1 MTRLLFILSIIIFSS
16 CNSKKE
22 ENAKTINP
30 KNIQISEVMHNSL
43 TKEQIQKIE
52 KIQSTLAE
60 VHAVSLE
67 ETINNFKRDQNPD
80 SEINIWL
87 QITNTYEWYLN
98 SKIKQD
104 LKTKQEVFQ
113 LILSRS
119 MMSEEEAISDSELEI
134 LTEKEAKEILSHY
147 TLAPE

>member
-1 MTRLLFILSIIIFSS
+1 MTRLLFILSIILFSS
-16 CNSKKE
+16 CNFKKE

-60 VHAVSLE
+60 VHSVSLE
-67 ETINNFKRDQNPD
+67 ETINIFKRDQNPE

-87 QITNTYEWYLN
+87 QIANTYEWYLN
-98 SKIKQD
+98 SKTKQD
-104 LKTKQEVFQ
+104 LKTKQEVFR

>member
-1 MTRLLFILSIIIFSS
+1 
-16 CNSKKE
+16 
-22 ENAKTINP
+22 
-30 KNIQISEVMHNSL
+30 MHNSL